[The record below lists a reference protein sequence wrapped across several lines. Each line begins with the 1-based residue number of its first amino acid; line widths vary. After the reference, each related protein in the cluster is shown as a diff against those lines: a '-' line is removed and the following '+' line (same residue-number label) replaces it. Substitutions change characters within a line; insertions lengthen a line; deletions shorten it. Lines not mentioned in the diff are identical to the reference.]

1 MGLVEKGRG
10 WMVRYSLQRRL
21 SGKGGEMRLCVR
33 SCGTGE
39 FVEVVVFVCEVFP
52 FFFPPLCCYRPTLCL
67 FLPFRH
73 E

>member
-1 MGLVEKGRG
+1 
-10 WMVRYSLQRRL
+10 
-21 SGKGGEMRLCVR
+21 MRLCVR